1 MIPKEIDLVDQT
13 GNRKY
18 SKNHAEDIAST
29 FLNTRVAYQVAIVED
44 NDSYQLFDIDGYCI
58 RTVEQD
64 ATYIEE
70 PDLKSR
76 NKPKPQI
83 KKK

>member
-1 MIPKEIDLVDQT
+1 MPKEIDLVDQS
-13 GNRKY
+13 GNRKFI
-18 SKNHAEDIAST
+18 KNRAEDIAST
-29 FLNTRVAYQVAIVED
+29 FLNTRVAYQVAIIEE

-58 RTVEQD
+58 RTVEED

-70 PDLKSR
+70 PDAKGKNKS
-76 NKPKPQI
+76 KPPP